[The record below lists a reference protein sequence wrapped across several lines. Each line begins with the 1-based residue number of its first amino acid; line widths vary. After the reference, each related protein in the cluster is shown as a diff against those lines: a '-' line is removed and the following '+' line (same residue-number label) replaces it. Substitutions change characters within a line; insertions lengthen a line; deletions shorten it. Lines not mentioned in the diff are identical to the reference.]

1 MKRNENASQEPKQKK
16 QGQEKRPKQK
26 KDRELAMIT
35 YLFTGLFA
43 ALIGYFVYFNVALR
57 PEVVNN
63 PYNSRQEN
71 FAKRVVRGELLAS
84 DGSVLA
90 KTEVAEDG
98 TETRSYP
105 YGNVFAHVVG
115 YSTRGQTGLESLVNF
130 DLLTSNAF
138 LGEQIVKEIRE
149 EKNIGDNV
157 ITTLDPELQQTA
169 YNALGNHRGAVV
181 VLEVE
186 TGNILAMV
194 SKPDFDPNRVS
205 ADWEILSEEGNSDG
219 VFYNRAIQGQYPPGS
234 TFKLVT
240 LLEYMRE
247 NPGYEDFQFH
257 CTGSLTEG
265 NYTIRCYG
273 KTAHG
278 DEDLR
283 KAFAKSCNAAF
294 SSIGLSLDENTFKT
308 NCESLLFNSEL
319 PLELPYSKSAFSLKA
334 GSTPAERMMTAIG
347 QGETLVSPMHMAMI
361 VSAVAN
367 DGVLME
373 PKLLDRVEAY
383 TGDLVKT
390 YRPKAYGSLM
400 TPEEAGV
407 LKEYLK
413 AVVTEGTGSKLDN
426 MGFFIAGKTGTAEY
440 SSDKSKSH
448 AWFAGFSDTGNGD
461 IAVCVLVEEA
471 GSGSEYA
478 VPVAKEIFWTWNRER
493 E

>member
-1 MKRNENASQEPKQKK
+1 
-16 QGQEKRPKQK
+16 
-26 KDRELAMIT
+26 MIT

-43 ALIGYFVYFNVALR
+43 LLIGYFVYFNVVLSL
-57 PEVVNN
+57 EVVNN

-71 FAKRVVRGELLAS
+71 FAKRVVRGSILSS
-84 DGSVLA
+84 DGMVLA
-90 KTEVAEDG
+90 ETSTAEDG

-115 YSTRGQTGLESLVNF
+115 YSTRGRSGIESLANF
-130 DLLTSNAF
+130 ELLTSNAF
-138 LGEQIVKEIRE
+138 LGERIVKEIQE

-157 ITTLDPELQQTA
+157 VTTLNTKLQQTA

-181 VLEVE
+181 VLEAE
-186 TGNILAMV
+186 TGKILAMV
-194 SKPDFDPNRVS
+194 SKPDFDPNRVNE
-205 ADWEILSEEGNSDG
+205 DWEALNQAENTES
-219 VFYNRAIQGQYPPGS
+219 VFYNRALQGLYPPGS
-234 TFKLVT
+234 TFKIVT
-240 LLEYMRE
+240 FLDYIRE
-247 NPGYEDFQFH
+247 NPGYEDFHFH
-257 CTGSLTEG
+257 CNGSLTEG

-283 KAFAKSCNAAF
+283 KAFAKSCNTAF
-294 SSIGLSLDENTFKT
+294 SSIGLSLDESTFKT

-334 GSTPAERMMTAIG
+334 GTTPAEQMMTAIG

-361 VSAVAN
+361 VSAIAN
-367 DGVLME
+367 EGVLMK
-373 PKLLDRVEAY
+373 PYLLERVETY
-383 TGDLVKT
+383 TGDQVKT
-390 YRPKAYGSLM
+390 FRPSTYGNLM
-400 TPEEAGV
+400 TAEEAEI
-407 LKEYLK
+407 LTEYMK
-413 AVVTEGTGSKLDN
+413 AVITEGTGSKLDN

-448 AWFAGFSDTGNGD
+448 AWFVGFSDSGESD
-461 IAVCVLVEEA
+461 IVVCVIVEEA

-478 VPVAKEIFWTWNRER
+478 VPVAREVFWAWNEER